1 MCHSNSSRPLIEDEH
16 TYHFSVDW
24 FTHSI
29 PTWTHLL
36 SDLRPDR
43 LLEIGA
49 YEGRST
55 CFLIEKCASDKPI
68 SFYCIDTWLGSSE
81 HANADMDQIERRF
94 DENTAIARERAKH
107 PCDFRK
113 LKGRS
118 ADELMRLGCAGHM
131 ETFDFVYID
140 GSHKAPD
147 VLTDAVLS
155 FQLLR
160 IGGIMTFD
168 DYLWHMEPVG
178 MEDPLNA
185 PKVSIDSF
193 LNIFQRKM
201 RVLSGFPLYQVSAV
215 KTST

>member
-1 MCHSNSSRPLIEDEH
+1 LDSSSATVKDENE
-16 TYHFSVDW
+16 YHFSVDW

-29 PTWTHLL
+29 PTWTHIL
-36 SDLRPDR
+36 SDLDPGR
-43 LLEIGA
+43 LLEVGA

-55 CFLIEKCASDKPI
+55 CFLIEKCASNRPI

-81 HANADMDQIERRF
+81 HTTADMVQVERRF
-94 DENTAIARERAKH
+94 DENTAIALRRAKH
-107 PCDFRK
+107 PCEFRK

-118 ADELMRLGCAGHM
+118 AVELMRLGYAGQM

-160 IGGIMTFD
+160 IGGIMIFD

-201 RVLSGFPLYQVSAV
+201 RVLSGVPLYQISAV